1 VNGWQG
7 IILALTAVSL
17 VMGCAANPYLSTG
30 AAVGGGLGALTGA
43 AINHRNPWQGAAIGG
58 LVGGALGAVGGEVVR
73 PRQPGPPPPQGYYQP
88 DYGPQYGRPGYR
100 PPPPNPN
107 YSSRPPVTAPN
118 YGNSA
123 PPGAGDYYSQTPPP
137 QPDGCRAPMTY
148 VPYYY

>member
-7 IILALTAVSL
+7 IILALTADSL
-17 VMGCAANPYLSTG
+17 VMGCA
-30 AAVGGGLGALTGA
+30 LGAL
-43 AINHRNPWQGAAIGG
+43 
-58 LVGGALGAVGGEVVR
+58 GGEVVR

-88 DYGPQYGRPGYR
+88 DYGPQCGRPGYR
-100 PPPPNPN
+100 PPPPSPN

-118 YGNSA
+118 QGNGA
-123 PPGAGDYYSQTPPP
+123 PPGAGDYYSQTPSP